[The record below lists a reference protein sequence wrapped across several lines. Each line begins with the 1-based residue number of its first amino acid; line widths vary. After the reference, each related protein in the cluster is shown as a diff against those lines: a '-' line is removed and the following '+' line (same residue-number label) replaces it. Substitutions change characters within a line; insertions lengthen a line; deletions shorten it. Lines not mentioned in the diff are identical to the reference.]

1 MSRPEWLP
9 TTHVEVGVHVY
20 ETTRFAT
27 RLYPE
32 QDRATVRIDGS
43 DAHVTVFGHHGD
55 LVRLRD
61 VLAEVVTQLE
71 TARST
76 TSTTAA

>member
-1 MSRPEWLP
+1 M
-9 TTHVEVGVHVY
+9 
-20 ETTRFAT
+20 
-27 RLYPE
+27 
-32 QDRATVRIDGS
+32 RIDG
-43 DAHVTVFGHHGD
+43 DDVHVTVFGHHGD

-71 TARST
+71 AART